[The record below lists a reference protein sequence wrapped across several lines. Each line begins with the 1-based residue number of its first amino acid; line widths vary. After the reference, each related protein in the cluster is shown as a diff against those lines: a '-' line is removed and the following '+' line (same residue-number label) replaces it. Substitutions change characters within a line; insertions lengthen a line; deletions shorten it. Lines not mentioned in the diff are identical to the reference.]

1 MLADTMIKA
10 LAGAQFLIVA
20 CQPPSA
26 WADPR
31 NDRSVE
37 QSRWEVNDLF
47 SPCKGECGVAMLFG
61 KSVSRTPMTSI
72 FIQFQSPGYWQ
83 WDDTYVAT
91 LSAKRTWIHFGKYFS
106 IEPEIGIGRRFG
118 VATGTEGWL
127 ALYMR
132 WHHFPWS
139 DFVRTSIGVGVGPSL
154 AENVRIGPNG
164 LYDNGGVSLANYF
177 SPELEIGLPSHPDVN
192 LVMRYQHRS
201 NIWGVLQNN
210 SDDSQFWTVGMRVNF

>member
-1 MLADTMIKA
+1 M
-10 LAGAQFLIVA
+10 
-20 CQPPSA
+20 
-26 WADPR
+26 
-31 NDRSVE
+31 
-37 QSRWEVNDLF
+37 EVNDLF
-47 SPCKGECGVAMLFG
+47 SPCKGDRGVAMPFG

-72 FIQFQSPGYWQ
+72 FIQLQSPGYWQ

-132 WHHFPWS
+132 WHYFPWS

-154 AENVRIGPNG
+154 AENVRIGLNG

-177 SPELEIGLPSHPDVN
+177 SPELEIGLRAIPISTWSCAISTD
-192 LVMRYQHRS
+192 Q
-201 NIWGVLQNN
+201 IFWGVLQNN